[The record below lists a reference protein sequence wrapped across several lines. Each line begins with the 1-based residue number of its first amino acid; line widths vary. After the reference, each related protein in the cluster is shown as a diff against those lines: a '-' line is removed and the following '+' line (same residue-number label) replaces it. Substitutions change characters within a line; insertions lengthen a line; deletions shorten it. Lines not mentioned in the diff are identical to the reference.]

1 MPDNQVVAQGE
12 SEDRPA
18 PSTFRAVRVPRGP
31 HRAYHWREPDRGQVM
46 SKGSDARLGRSRA
59 VLESRD
65 KLAKSRRS
73 FSMLFSNLNDL
84 QM

>member
-1 MPDNQVVAQGE
+1 MCHGVALTIVEQQCAE
-12 SEDRPA
+12 TTQLILQTHVNS
-18 PSTFRAVRVPRGP
+18 
-31 HRAYHWREPDRGQVM
+31 
-46 SKGSDARLGRSRA
+46 A